1 VLGVR
6 VSWLVVGLVLPALL
20 LSACGEDDAPES
32 AETRVLQVEVEKP
45 AAEEA
50 AGTADVAKPT
60 PRERI
65 ALALPERGNPLVRV
79 RDGKRVELYD
89 EPGGKVIKTVGDRT
103 EFSSPTAFAVQRTKG
118 AWAGVPTPYFENGR
132 LAWLRLDSR
141 RLKAFTVFYEVEVDL
156 SEFRTDLV
164 RRGKVIKSFPVSIGM
179 PEAPTPTG
187 RFAVTDTFR
196 GDLNPAYGC
205 CAVALTARQTR
216 LPSGWLGGDRI
227 AIHGTSG
234 TLGASIS
241 NGCVRAADAD
251 VSELVDRLPPGT
263 PVTIRQ

>member
-1 VLGVR
+1 MR
-6 VSWLVVGLVLPALL
+6 VSWLVWGLVLPALL
-20 LSACGEDDAPES
+20 LSACGDDDPDT
-32 AETRVLQVEVEKP
+32 ETRVLQVEVEKP
-45 AAEEA
+45 P
-50 AGTADVAKPT
+50 ADDSDPVAIARPS

-65 ALALPERGNPLVRV
+65 ALPLPDEGNPLVRV
-79 RDGKRVELYD
+79 RSGERVDLYD
-89 EPGGKVIKTVGDRT
+89 HPGGKVIKTVGDKT
-103 EFSSPTAFAVQRTKG
+103 EFQSPTAFAVQRTRG

-132 LAWLRLDSR
+132 LAWLRLDRR
-141 RLKAFTVFYEVEVDL
+141 RLKAFTVFYEVEIDL
-156 SEFRTDLV
+156 SEFRTDLLRRSKVV
-164 RRGKVIKSFPVSIGM
+164 RSFPVSIGM

-234 TLGASIS
+234 ALGAEIS
-241 NGCVRAADAD
+241 HGCVRAADQD

-263 PVTIRQ
+263 PVTIKQ